1 MGALAGATLPLARR
15 VLLGSD
21 DPFGDGWPVF
31 LNLAAAIA
39 ALAMGYWLRSPFIAA
54 FGLYAGMLTYLFA
67 QGGSE
72 YPVSSCIALAVHG
85 LAPALVGAGVALLLL
100 TARRPSRIERA

>member
-1 MGALAGATLPLARR
+1 MGALAGAILSPVRL
-15 VLLGSD
+15 VLLGSA

-31 LNLAAAIA
+31 LNLSAAIA
-39 ALAMGYWLRSPFIAA
+39 AFAIGYLLRSPFAA
-54 FGLYAGMLTYLFA
+54 ACGLYAGMLTYLFA

-85 LAPALVGAGVALLLL
+85 LAPALVGAAVALLLMM
-100 TARRPSRIERA
+100 ARRPARIARA